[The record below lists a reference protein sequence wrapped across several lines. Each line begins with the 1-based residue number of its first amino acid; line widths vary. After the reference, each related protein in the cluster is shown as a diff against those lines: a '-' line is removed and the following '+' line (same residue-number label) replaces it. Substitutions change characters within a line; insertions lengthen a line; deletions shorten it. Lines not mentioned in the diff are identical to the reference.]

1 MLDRLENV
9 GRDARS
15 DLASAATLEQI
26 EQWRVKYLG
35 RKGEIT
41 ELLRGLGGLSKE
53 ERPLVGAAA
62 NQLKNDLEAALAARQ
77 TELEQ
82 AASAGSGPALDVTLP
97 GRPLVAGG
105 LHPTTRLIREIS
117 DIFKGLGFDV
127 VGGPEVEW
135 DYYNFEALNIP
146 RGHPARDMW
155 DTFWFSPPE
164 SEKAMLLRT
173 HTSPMQ
179 VRIMEN
185 QKPPIRVIV
194 PGRCY
199 RYEATDATHESVFY
213 QFEGLAVDEGI
224 TMADL
229 KGTLYAFA
237 QRMFGQ
243 GRRVR
248 FRCDFFPFVEP
259 GVEVAIDCFI
269 CNGDGCSLCRRS
281 GWIEV
286 LGAGMVHPWV
296 LENVGIDSKKYTG
309 FAFGAGVERLLML
322 KYQID
327 DIRLFYG
334 NDLRFLRQFN

>member
-1 MLDRLENV
+1 MLDTLQNV
-9 GRDARS
+9 GAEARS
-15 DLASAATLEQI
+15 ALREITSSDQL

-41 ELLRGLGGLSKE
+41 ELLRGLGSLSKE
-53 ERPLVGAAA
+53 ERPAVGAAA
-62 NQLKNDLEAALAARQ
+62 NSLKNELEAALTARQ
-77 TELEQ
+77 EELGAA
-82 AASAGSGPALDVTLP
+82 AASGAAPALDVTLP
-97 GRPLVAGG
+97 GRPIPAGG
-105 LHPTTRLIREIS
+105 LHPSTRLIREVS
-117 DIFKGLGFDV
+117 EIFRGLGFDV

-164 SEKAMLLRT
+164 SQKAMLLRT

-237 QRMFGQ
+237 QRMFGE

-296 LENVGIDSKKYTG
+296 LENVGIDSTKYTG

-322 KYQID
+322 KHQID

>member
-1 MLDRLENV
+1 MLDKLNDI
-9 GRDARS
+9 GDQARAALLKVS
-15 DLASAATLEQI
+15 NAGDL
-26 EQWRVKYLG
+26 EQWRVQYLG

-41 ELLRGLGGLSKE
+41 ELLRGLGSLSKE
-53 ERPLVGAAA
+53 ERPAAGAAA
-62 NQLKNDLEAALAARQ
+62 NQLKNELETALIARQ
-77 TELEQ
+77 EEL
-82 AASAGSGPALDVTLP
+82 AASAGDGAVEALDVTLP
-97 GRPLVAGG
+97 GRPIAAGG
-105 LHPTTRLIREIS
+105 LHPTTRLIREVS
-117 DIFKGLGFDV
+117 EIFRGLGFDV

-179 VRIMEN
+179 VRIMEQ

-259 GVEVAIDCFI
+259 GVEVAIDCFV
-269 CNGDGCSLCRRS
+269 CNGEGCSLCRRS

-322 KYQID
+322 KHQID